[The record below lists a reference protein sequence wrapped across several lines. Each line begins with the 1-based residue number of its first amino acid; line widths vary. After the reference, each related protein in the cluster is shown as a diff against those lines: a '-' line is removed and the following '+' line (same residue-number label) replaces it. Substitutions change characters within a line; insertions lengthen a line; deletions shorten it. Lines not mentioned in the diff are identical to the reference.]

1 VVEEVMSANDDQNER
16 VSVRLD
22 PEDRA
27 AINLLVVDGDYE
39 NVSDFIRKAVKDK
52 LNPKLRK
59 ARMRKEMLEL
69 AKDPEV
75 RRELGLK

>member
-1 VVEEVMSANDDQNER
+1 MSANDDQNER